1 MHLRIVAH
9 EGQAEH
15 ALELLEG
22 SGSVCN
28 VALFEGAARK
38 PKGDVILADVARE
51 DASVIIEDLR
61 ALGIPKEGSI
71 SIENVD
77 TQISD
82 AADRAVKH
90 APGLPSDAVIW
101 EDVESRSEEMTEL
114 SLTFVLFMVASMQ
127 LAGVAILLDQ
137 PVLLVGAMVVGPEF
151 GPLASLC
158 VAVVERKSH
167 LARRSL
173 VALVVGF
180 PVGVVL
186 TLLATL
192 FFDGVDLVPGRF
204 DPEEHPLTG
213 FVSNPDFFSAFVAL
227 VAGMAG
233 MLSLT
238 SAKSGALVG
247 VLVSVTTIPAAAN
260 IGVAAALGA
269 WGEAAGATAQLAIN
283 LAAIVLAGVITLYLQ
298 RRFYVTR
305 RRKHRSDPARLAAGL
320 PLGSRR
326 SVVTGSGSTPSDDSA

>member
-1 MHLRIVAH
+1 MMVHLRIVAV
-9 EGQAEH
+9 EGKAER
-15 ALELLEG
+15 ALELLQG

-38 PKGDVILADVARE
+38 PKGHVILADVARE
-51 DASVIIEDLR
+51 DASVIIDDLR
-61 ALGIPKEGSI
+61 ELGIPREGSI
-71 SIENVD
+71 SIENVE

-82 AADRAVKH
+82 AADRAVEH

-101 EDVESRSEEMTEL
+101 EDVESRSEEMTEF
-114 SLTFVLFMVASMQ
+114 SLTFMLFMVASMQ
-127 LAGVAILLDQ
+127 LAAVAILLDQ

-158 VAVVERKSH
+158 VAVVERRTR
-167 LARRSL
+167 LARRSFATL
-173 VALVVGF
+173 AVGF

-186 TLLATL
+186 ALLATL
-192 FFDGVDLVPGRF
+192 FFDGVDLIPGRF

-238 SAKSGALVG
+238 SAKSGALIG

-269 WGEAAGATAQLAIN
+269 WGEAGGAAAQLAIN
-283 LAAIVLAGVITLYLQ
+283 LAAIVLAGVVTLYLQ

-305 RRKHRSDPARLAAGL
+305 RRKHLSDPARQAAGL
-320 PLGSRR
+320 RNGR
-326 SVVTGSGSTPSDDSA
+326 GG